1 MKGKSDILMP
11 KATMLTTKD
20 NPFDPFDQW
29 DDWLRYDE
37 DKGYF
42 TCQYLARM
50 ADISSELSEADQEL
64 NILTAMYEIIKFQP
78 DTYKTVTKDVDA

>member
-1 MKGKSDILMP
+1 MSKV
-11 KATMLTTKD
+11 TMLTTTD

-29 DDWLRYDE
+29 DDWKRFDE

-50 ADISSELSEADQEL
+50 AHISDELSEADQEL
-64 NILTAMYEIIKFQP
+64 VILTAIYEIIKYQP
-78 DTYKTVTKDVDA
+78 QTYKTVTKEVS